1 MIHKITSLKNSFLI
15 TLFFSSLLSSN
26 EVIVIDVRSLD
37 EVKTGI
43 IESAIHIEWT
53 EISEEINRLN
63 LQKEQSIF
71 LYCRSGNRSGKAE
84 IALENIGFTNVV
96 NLGGIKDAA
105 KTLDKK
111 IVEYSE

>member
-1 MIHKITSLKNSFLI
+1 MYK
-15 TLFFSSLLSSN
+15 
-26 EVIVIDVRSLD
+26 R
-37 EVKTGI
+37 
-43 IESAIHIEWT
+43 
-53 EISEEINRLN
+53 
-63 LQKEQSIF
+63 QEQSIF

-96 NLGGIKDAA
+96 NLGGIMDAA